1 MRAGSSMSRA
11 REIVAKLIERQLAG
25 RLVRQLYL
33 GLLGREPDPI
43 GLA

>member
-1 MRAGSSMSRA
+1 MRAGSRMLSRA

-33 GLLGREPDPI
+33 VFSGVSRI
-43 GLA
+43 Q